1 MYITTKLAKI
11 FENNINS
18 PTNIYSNRVI
28 NAVETQV
35 IKTAWRRRVGYDTLP
50 PRYNASLR

>member
-35 IKTAWRRRVGYDTLP
+35 IKTAWRRRVG
-50 PRYNASLR
+50 